1 MLTLDDLPK
10 SDNLIFMAKQM
21 TATEVARNFSA
32 VLDMVEEG
40 EVIEIMR
47 GSKLVAVLSQPTQ
60 TPDLLEEMQK
70 FFGDRAKPLIG
81 PESEE
86 VLEHVLTQRHAPE
99 NMVFR
104 TSELGDRT

>member
-1 MLTLDDLPK
+1 MLTIDEPSK
-10 SDNLIFMAKQM
+10 SDNLIFMVKQL

-47 GSKLVAVLSQPTQ
+47 GGKLVAVLSEATQ

-70 FFGDRAKPLIG
+70 FFGDRGKPLIG
-81 PESEE
+81 PESAD
-86 VLEHVLTQRHAPE
+86 VLEQVLAERYAPE

-104 TSELGDRT
+104 TSELGERT